1 MKIAFKDGT
10 EVETVQ
16 KAIQQNTTLQFTIK
30 ANDLAAVEKMKQAD
44 NLETLTESD
53 DNAITS
59 TYTGYQILKGLT
71 VRPEL
76 DGELFYITAIL
87 ERNDYYNE
95 LKKLKAELDNKE
107 KTIEQLTSK
116 IDSTVKDCKA
126 IMDVVD
132 DLMCNI
138 IPVIDETSSSETTI
152 E

>member
-1 MKIAFKDGT
+1 MKIVFKDGT
-10 EVETVQ
+10 EVETLQ
-16 KAIQQNTTLQFTIK
+16 KAILQDTTLQFTIK
-30 ANDLAAVEKMKQAD
+30 AHDLAAVEKMKQAD

-53 DNAITS
+53 DNATTS

-76 DGELFYITAIL
+76 DGELFYITAVL

-116 IDSTVKDCKA
+116 IDSTVKDCA
-126 IMDVVD
+126 TIMDMMD
-132 DLMCNI
+132 ELMCNI
-138 IPVIDETSSSETTI
+138 LPVMEKDETASE
-152 E
+152 

>member
-1 MKIAFKDGT
+1 MKIVFKDGT
-10 EVETVQ
+10 EVETLQ
-16 KAIQQNTTLQFTIK
+16 KAILQDTTLQFTIK
-30 ANDLAAVEKMKQAD
+30 AHDLAAVEKMKQAD

-53 DNAITS
+53 DNATTS

-76 DGELFYITAIL
+76 DGELFYITAVL

-116 IDSTVKDCKA
+116 IDSTVKDCA
-126 IMDVVD
+126 TIMDMMD
-132 DLMCNI
+132 ELMCNI
-138 IPVIDETSSSETTI
+138 IPVMKNRDETASE
-152 E
+152 